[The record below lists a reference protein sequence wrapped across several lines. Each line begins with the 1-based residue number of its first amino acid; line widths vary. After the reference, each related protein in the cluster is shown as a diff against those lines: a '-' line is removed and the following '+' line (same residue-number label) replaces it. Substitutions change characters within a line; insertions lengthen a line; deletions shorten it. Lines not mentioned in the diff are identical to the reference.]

1 LEARNI
7 PAQAPEEAMSPVSAE
22 SPRGSADLAPSSTGT
37 KPAAEDSPAITRAPA
52 NGGARADF
60 GPNQWLVDEMYQRYL
75 ADPGSVDRAWWSFFA
90 DYQPAPDVGQPGR
103 VNGPANPTAPAAVA
117 RPAAASAGLA
127 RPAAAPP
134 EIGRPATGPDGAGA
148 QQAAAPSAPATAPA
162 KPASAAPSAPPTPPA
177 SPEAPPADAA
187 EHVVR
192 LRGAAARTA
201 ANMEASLTV
210 PTATS
215 VRAVPAK
222 LLIDNRIVINNHLA
236 RGRGGKISFTHL
248 IGYAVVRALATVP
261 EMNFSFAEVDGK
273 PTLVQPDH
281 VNLGLA
287 IDMRKDDGTRQLLVP
302 SIKNAET
309 LDFGQFWMA
318 YEDLIRKARSWKLA
332 VDDFAGTT
340 ISLTN
345 PGTIGTEH
353 SVPRLMAG
361 QGCIV
366 GVGAMEYPAAFQGAS
381 DETMAR
387 MAISKTVTLTSTYDH
402 RIIQGAQSGEF
413 LRVVNELLL
422 GEHGFYDDVFKS
434 LRIPYEPVRWVHD
447 IPAGHEDDLSKAAR
461 VYELIHAYRV
471 RGHLMADTDPLEY
484 KQRKHPDLD
493 INQHGLTLWDLEREF
508 ATGGFGGKPRMHLRE
523 ILGVLRDSYCRTV
536 GIEYMHIQ
544 NPEERAWIQ
553 ARVERPHGRADH
565 AEQLRILSRL
575 NVAEAFEMFLQ
586 TKFVGQRRF
595 SLEGAESL
603 IPLLDAVLSEAA
615 ANNLHEAV
623 VGMAHRG
630 RLNVLANIV
639 GKSYAQIFQEFEGN
653 LDPATTHG
661 SGDVKYHLGAVGT
674 YHGAGGV
681 QIPTSL
687 VANPSHLEAV
697 DPVLEGV
704 VRAKQDVIDMGEPG
718 FTVLPVLIHGD
729 AAFAGQGVV
738 AETLELSQLRGY
750 RTGGTVHI
758 VVNNQVGFTTAPESS
773 RSSVYSTDVAR
784 MIQAPIFHVNGDD
797 PEAVVRVGRL
807 SFAYRETFHKD
818 VVIDLICYRR
828 RGHNEADNPSFT
840 QPLMYDLID
849 AKRSTRKLYT
859 ESLIGRGDIT
869 MEEAEEAL
877 RNYQQELERAF
888 TETKDA
894 ISRPAEPGAL
904 ARPRPGA
911 EVPPDYANVPT
922 AIAPEAIKRI
932 IDTQVSLPDGF
943 TVHPRLL
950 PQLQRRAAMVE
961 QDEIDWATGELLAFG
976 SVLIDGHA
984 VRLIG
989 QDSRRGTFG
998 QRHAVLVDRHTGAE
1012 YVPLRSFNTQS
1023 ARFHA
1028 YDSLLS
1034 EYAAV
1039 GFEYGYSVAC
1049 AATLAFWGAQL
1060 GDFVNGAQ
1068 TVVDEFISSGEQ
1080 KWGQQSGVVLLLP
1093 HGYEGQGPDHSSA
1106 RVERFLSLCAQDNMT
1121 VALPST
1127 PASYF
1132 HLLRWQA
1139 LSGRIKPLIVFTP
1152 KSMLRLKAATSA
1164 MADFSSGSFRPVLP
1178 DTHVADPAAI
1188 RRVLVCS
1195 GKIYYDLADRR
1206 QARGRSDVALIRLET
1221 LYPLPAAEIAAE
1233 LAKYPADAEVTWVQ
1247 EEPANMG
1254 GWPYMALHLPAVVNR
1269 RVTVVSRPAS
1279 SAPASGSAK
1288 AHAAEQAAILDAA
1301 IPQPG

>member
-1 LEARNI
+1 MA
-7 PAQAPEEAMSPVSAE
+7 AGAAPVAESAE
-22 SPRGSADLAPSSTGT
+22 
-37 KPAAEDSPAITRAPA
+37 AAER
-52 NGGARADF
+52 
-60 GPNQWLVDEMYQRYL
+60 
-75 ADPGSVDRAWWSFFA
+75 
-90 DYQPAPDVGQPGR
+90 
-103 VNGPANPTAPAAVA
+103 
-117 RPAAASAGLA
+117 
-127 RPAAAPP
+127 
-134 EIGRPATGPDGAGA
+134 
-148 QQAAAPSAPATAPA
+148 
-162 KPASAAPSAPPTPPA
+162 
-177 SPEAPPADAA
+177 
-187 EHVVR
+187 VVR
-192 LRGAAARTA
+192 LRGAAARTV
-201 ANMEASLTV
+201 ANMTASLTV

-215 VRAVPAK
+215 VRPVPAK
-222 LLIDNRIVINNHLA
+222 LLVDNRIVINNHLA

-248 IGYAVVRALATVP
+248 IGYAIVRALAVVP
-261 EMNFSFAEVDGK
+261 EMNFSFAEADGK
-273 PTLVQPDH
+273 PMLVEPEH

-287 IDMRKDDGTRQLLVP
+287 IDVRKEDGSRQLLVP
-302 SIKNAET
+302 SIKSAET
-309 LDFGQFWMA
+309 LDFRQFWMA
-318 YEDLIRKARSWKLA
+318 YEDVIRKARTGKLT
-332 VDDFAGTT
+332 VEDFAGTT

-353 SVPRLMAG
+353 SVPRLVAG

-366 GVGAMEYPAAFQGAS
+366 GVGAMEYPAAYQGAS
-381 DETMAR
+381 AETMAR
-387 MAISKTVTLTSTYDH
+387 LAISKTVTLTSTYDH

-413 LRVVNELLL
+413 LRVIDDLLL
-422 GEHGFYDDVFKS
+422 GGKGFYDDVFKS
-434 LRIPYEPVRWVHD
+434 LRIPYEPVRWVQD
-447 IPAGHEDDLSKAAR
+447 IPAGHEDDISKAAR
-461 VYELIHAYRV
+461 VHELIHAYRV

-484 KQRKHPDLD
+484 RQRRHPDLD
-493 INQHGLTLWDLEREF
+493 INEHGLTLWDLEREF

-536 GIEYMHIQ
+536 GVEYMHIQ

-553 ARVERPHGRADH
+553 ARVERPNERADH
-565 AEQLRILSRL
+565 EEQLRILSRL

-603 IPLLDAVLSEAA
+603 IPLLDAVLTAA
-615 ANNLHEAV
+615 AAEHLHEAV
-623 VGMAHRG
+623 LGMAHRG

-661 SGDVKYHLGAVGT
+661 SGDVKYHLGAEGK
-674 YHGAGGV
+674 YQGADGV
-681 QIPTSL
+681 AIATSL

-697 DPVLEGV
+697 DPVMEGV
-704 VRAKQDVIDMGEPG
+704 VRAKQDILDFGEPG

-758 VVNNQVGFTTAPESS
+758 VVNNQVGFTTSPESS

-807 SFAYRETFHKD
+807 AFAYRQAFAKD
-818 VVIDLICYRR
+818 VVIDMVCYRR

-869 MEEAEEAL
+869 MEEAEQAL
-877 RNYQQELERAF
+877 RDYQQELERAF

-894 ISRPAEPGAL
+894 ISRPPEPGAL
-904 ARPRPGA
+904 LRQQPGEEPA
-911 EVPPDYANVPT
+911 DHRSVRT
-922 AIAPEAIKRI
+922 AIPAETVKRI
-932 IDTQVSLPDGF
+932 VDTQVTLPAGF

-976 SVLIDGHA
+976 ATLIDGHS

-998 QRHAVLVDRHTGAE
+998 QRHAVLVDRHTGEE
-1012 YVPLRSFNTQS
+1012 YAPLRAFNTQT
-1023 ARFHA
+1023 ARFHV

-1039 GFEYGYSVAC
+1039 GFEYGYSVARPDALVC
-1049 AATLAFWGAQL
+1049 WEAQF
-1060 GDFVNGAQ
+1060 GDFVDGAQ
-1068 TVVDEFISSGEQ
+1068 TIIDEFISSGEQ

-1121 VALPST
+1121 VAMPST

-1139 LSGRIKPLIVFTP
+1139 LSRRVKPLIVFTP
-1152 KSMLRLKAATSA
+1152 KSLLRLKAATSA
-1164 MADFSSGSFRPVLP
+1164 MSDFTTGSFAPVIP
-1178 DTHVADPAAI
+1178 DPGLANVGIDPAGV
-1188 RRVLVCS
+1188 RRVVLCS
-1195 GKIYYDLADRR
+1195 GRIYYDLAERR
-1206 QARGRSDVALIRLET
+1206 QVTGATAAALVRVER
-1221 LYPLPAAEIAAE
+1221 LYPRPTQEIAAE
-1233 LAKYPADAEVTWVQ
+1233 LSKYPASAEVVWVQ

-1254 GWPYMALHLPAVVNR
+1254 SWPYMALHLPAELGR
-1269 RVTVVSRPAS
+1269 RISVVSRPAS
-1279 SAPASGSAK
+1279 SAPASGKSK
-1288 AHAAEQAAILDAA
+1288 AHAAEQAAILDAVFA
-1301 IPQPG
+1301 ANG